1 MGKNGH
7 GWRRFLL
14 FAELTKG
21 RKGAE
26 YVALFTHF
34 SFEEFVA
41 PMVALEMLI
50 RKRYSPRQIIN
61 AVTLY
66 TVMQANLVPVG
77 QHAANNGHTPVAQFF
92 VNVRI
97 LADANGQQAAILFG
111 MLFTLVIWVFTA
123 VGLLLACLFY
133 VIFLWHHIPS
143 MDRTLARYC
152 RRKVDKRLA
161 QIVGVKINK
170 AIEREN
176 KQMAKGT
183 AQNKPQLKH
192 QPTLPIIDDDK
203 SVLSR
208 QTSQSTYAHHGPQ
221 SSIGSISRFD
231 VDDGRRPS
239 TLPGLN
245 RPTPPSRIASESSAH
260 SFDSYASDAP
270 LIVGANAMG
279 YSVPPRQYTPAAPS
293 RMGSNHTSTTSKP
306 NLNRLL
312 TQNSQ
317 NSREASWSNPTSP
330 HYFTESPYGYSA
342 SPLGS
347 AYPTRATPSLSR
359 SATPASF
366 SSQSQARKALPRSL
380 PQERDSYE
388 LQSRVAGPGI
398 SSPTSTGYTAYNPRM
413 QASRNATPFQ
423 QRQYGDP

>member
-1 MGKNGH
+1 
-7 GWRRFLL
+7 
-14 FAELTKG
+14 
-21 RKGAE
+21 
-26 YVALFTHF
+26 
-34 SFEEFVA
+34 
-41 PMVALEMLI
+41 MVALEMLI
-50 RKRYSPRQIIN
+50 WNSYSPRQIIN

-77 QHAANNGHTPVAQFF
+77 QHAANDGHTPVAQFF

-123 VGLLLACLFY
+123 VGLILACLFY

-143 MDRTLARYC
+143 IDGSLARYC
-152 RRKVDKRLA
+152 RRKVDKRLS

-176 KQMAKGT
+176 KQMAKGN
-183 AQNKPQLKH
+183 AQDKPQLKH

-203 SVLSR
+203 PILSR
-208 QTSQSTYAHHGPQ
+208 QTSQSTYAQHGPQ

-231 VDDGRRPS
+231 VDDARRPS

-260 SFDSYASDAP
+260 SCDSYASDAP

-279 YSVPPRQYTPAAPS
+279 YSLPPRQYTPAPPS
-293 RMGSNHTSTTSKP
+293 RMGSDRNYASSKP
-306 NLNRLL
+306 NLNRLQ
-312 TQNSQ
+312 TQTSQ
-317 NSREASWSNPTSP
+317 NSRESSWSNPTSP
-330 HYFTESPYGYSA
+330 AYSTESPYGYSGN
-342 SPLGS
+342 PLGS
-347 AYPTRATPSLSR
+347 VYPTRFTPSSSR
-359 SATPASF
+359 SATPAS
-366 SSQSQARKALPRSL
+366 SLSQFQALKTLPRSVV

-388 LQSRVAGPGI
+388 LQSHVARPEI
-398 SSPTSTGYTAYNPRM
+398 KNSTSTGYTAYNPRM
-413 QASRNATPFQ
+413 QASRSATPFQ

>member
-1 MGKNGH
+1 
-7 GWRRFLL
+7 
-14 FAELTKG
+14 
-21 RKGAE
+21 
-26 YVALFTHF
+26 
-34 SFEEFVA
+34 
-41 PMVALEMLI
+41 MLI
-50 RKRYSPRQIIN
+50 PKSYSPRQIIN

-77 QHAANNGHTPVAQFF
+77 QHAANHGHTPVAQFF
-92 VNVRI
+92 VNVQI

-111 MLFTLVIWVFTA
+111 MLFTLIIWVFTA
-123 VGLLLACLFY
+123 VGLILACLFY

-143 MDRTLARYC
+143 MDGTLARYC

-176 KQMAKGT
+176 KQMAKGN

-203 SVLSR
+203 SILSR
-208 QTSQSTYAHHGPQ
+208 QTSQSTYTRHGPQ

-231 VDDGRRPS
+231 LDDGRRPS
-239 TLPGLN
+239 TLPGLS
-245 RPTPPSRIASESSAH
+245 RPTPPSRIASESSTH
-260 SFDSYASDAP
+260 SCDSYASDAP

-279 YSVPPRQYTPAAPS
+279 YSVPPRQYTQAS
-293 RMGSNHTSTTSKP
+293 TSGMGFDRTYTTSKP

-312 TQNSQ
+312 TQSSQ
-317 NSREASWSNPTSP
+317 NSRESSWSNPTSP
-330 HYFTESPYGYSA
+330 AYFTESPYEYSA

-347 AYPTRATPSLSR
+347 VYPTRFTPSSSR
-359 SATPASF
+359 SATPAS
-366 SSQSQARKALPRSL
+366 SSGQSQPRKALPRSV

-388 LQSRVAGPGI
+388 LQSHVAGPGK
-398 SSPTSTGYTAYNPRM
+398 SSPTSTGYTAYNPRL

>member
-1 MGKNGH
+1 MATYCF
-7 GWRRFLL
+7 RRRVIDPFPV
-14 FAELTKG
+14 FI
-21 RKGAE
+21 
-26 YVALFTHF
+26 F
-34 SFEEFVA
+34 STVA
-41 PMVALEMLI
+41 PEMLI
-50 RKRYSPRQIIN
+50 PKPYSPRQIIN

-77 QHAANNGHTPVAQFF
+77 QHAANDGHTPVAQFF

-97 LADANGQQAAILFG
+97 LADANGQQAAILFS

-123 VGLLLACLFY
+123 IGLLLACLFY

-143 MDRTLARYC
+143 MDRTLAKYC

-161 QIVGVKINK
+161 QIVGVKISK

-176 KQMAKGT
+176 KQMAKGN
-183 AQNKPQLKH
+183 AQDKPQLKH

-203 SVLSR
+203 SILSR
-208 QTSQSTYAHHGPQ
+208 QTSQSTYTHHGPQ

-239 TLPGLN
+239 SLPGLN
-245 RPTPPSRIASESSAH
+245 RPTPPSRVGSESSVQ
-260 SFDSYASDAP
+260 SYDSYASDAP

-279 YSVPPRQYTPAAPS
+279 YSVPPRQYTPASLS
-293 RMGSNHTSTTSKP
+293 RMGSDHTYTTRKP
-306 NLNRLL
+306 NLNRLV

-317 NSREASWSNPTSP
+317 NSHETSWSNPTSP
-330 HYFTESPYGYSA
+330 VYFTESPYGYSA
-342 SPLGS
+342 NPLGS
-347 AYPTRATPSLSR
+347 AYPTRVTPSSSR
-359 SATPASF
+359 SATPASS
-366 SSQSQARKALPRSL
+366 SSQSQAPRALPRIVR
-380 PQERDSYE
+380 ERDSYE
-388 LQSRVAGPGI
+388 MQSHVAGPRI
-398 SSPTSTGYTAYNPRM
+398 SSQTSTGYTAYNPRM

>member
-1 MGKNGH
+1 
-7 GWRRFLL
+7 
-14 FAELTKG
+14 
-21 RKGAE
+21 
-26 YVALFTHF
+26 
-34 SFEEFVA
+34 
-41 PMVALEMLI
+41 MLI
-50 RKRYSPRQIIN
+50 PKSCSPRQIIN

-77 QHAANNGHTPVAQFF
+77 QHAANHGHTPVAQFF

-111 MLFTLVIWVFTA
+111 MLFTLIIWVFTA
-123 VGLLLACLFY
+123 VGLILACLFY

-143 MDRTLARYC
+143 MDGTLARYC

-176 KQMAKGT
+176 KQMAKGN

-192 QPTLPIIDDDK
+192 QPTLPIIDDDR
-203 SVLSR
+203 SILSR
-208 QTSQSTYAHHGPQ
+208 QTSQSTYTQHGPH

-231 VDDGRRPS
+231 LDDGRRPS
-239 TLPGLN
+239 TLPGLS
-245 RPTPPSRIASESSAH
+245 RPTPPSRIASESSTH
-260 SFDSYASDAP
+260 SCDSYASDAP

-279 YSVPPRQYTPAAPS
+279 YSVPPRQYTQASPS
-293 RMGSNHTSTTSKP
+293 GMGSDRTYTTSKP

-317 NSREASWSNPTSP
+317 NSRESSWSNPTSP
-330 HYFTESPYGYSA
+330 AYFTESPHGYSA
-342 SPLGS
+342 RPLGS
-347 AYPTRATPSLSR
+347 VYPTRFTPSSSR
-359 SATPASF
+359 SATPASS
-366 SSQSQARKALPRSL
+366 SSQSQARKALPRSV

-388 LQSRVAGPGI
+388 LQSHVAGPGK
-398 SSPTSTGYTAYNPRM
+398 SSPTTTGYTAYNPRL

>member
-1 MGKNGH
+1 MSRSMATYCF
-7 GWRRFLL
+7 RR
-14 FAELTKG
+14 
-21 RKGAE
+21 R
-26 YVALFTHF
+26 VSH
-34 SFEEFVA
+34 SFPVPIA
-41 PMVALEMLI
+41 PMVVLKMLI
-50 RKRYSPRQIIN
+50 PSSYSPRQIIN

-77 QHAANNGHTPVAQFF
+77 QHAANDGHTPVAQFF
-92 VNVRI
+92 INVRI

-143 MDRTLARYC
+143 IDGTLARYC

-161 QIVGVKINK
+161 QIVGVKISK

-176 KQMAKGT
+176 KQMAKGN
-183 AQNKPQLKH
+183 AQNRPQLKH
-192 QPTLPIIDDDK
+192 QPTLPIIDDNK
-203 SVLSR
+203 SILSR
-208 QTSQSTYAHHGPQ
+208 QTSQSTYTQHGPQ

-260 SFDSYASDAP
+260 SYDSYASDAP
-270 LIVGANAMG
+270 LIVGANPMG
-279 YSVPPRQYTPAAPS
+279 YSVPPRQYTSASPS
-293 RMGSNHTSTTSKP
+293 RMGSDRTYATSRP

-312 TQNSQ
+312 TQNLQ
-317 NSREASWSNPTSP
+317 NSHKSSWSNPTSP
-330 HYFTESPYGYSA
+330 AYFTESPYGYSGN
-342 SPLGS
+342 PLESG
-347 AYPTRATPSLSR
+347 YPTRLTTGSSR
-359 SATPASF
+359 SATAASSF
-366 SSQSQARKALPRSL
+366 SQSQARKALPRSI

-388 LQSRVAGPGI
+388 LQSHVAGPGI
-398 SSPTSTGYTAYNPRM
+398 SISTSTGYTAYNPRT
-413 QASRNATPFQ
+413 QASRSATPFQ
-423 QRQYGDP
+423 QRQ

>member
-1 MGKNGH
+1 
-7 GWRRFLL
+7 
-14 FAELTKG
+14 
-21 RKGAE
+21 
-26 YVALFTHF
+26 
-34 SFEEFVA
+34 
-41 PMVALEMLI
+41 MVALEMLI
-50 RKRYSPRQIIN
+50 PKSYSPRQIIN

-77 QHAANNGHTPVAQFF
+77 QHAASDGHTPIAQFF

-97 LADANGQQAAILFG
+97 LADANGEQAAILFG

-143 MDRTLARYC
+143 MDGNLARYC

-176 KQMAKGT
+176 KQMAKGN
-183 AQNKPQLKH
+183 AKNKPQLKH

-203 SVLSR
+203 PILSR
-208 QTSQSTYAHHGPQ
+208 QTSQSTYTQHGPQ

-239 TLPGLN
+239 TLPGFN
-245 RPTPPSRIASESSAH
+245 RPTPPSRIASESSTR
-260 SFDSYASDAP
+260 SYDSYASDAP
-270 LIVGANAMG
+270 LIVGANSMG
-279 YSVPPRQYTPAAPS
+279 YSVPPRQYTPASLS
-293 RMGSNHTSTTSKP
+293 RTGTDRTYTTGKP

-317 NSREASWSNPTSP
+317 ESRESSWSNPTSP
-330 HYFTESPYGYSA
+330 AYFSESPYGYSA
-342 SPLGS
+342 SPPGS
-347 AYPTRATPSLSR
+347 VYPPRFTPSSSR
-359 SATPASF
+359 SATPASS
-366 SSQSQARKALPRSL
+366 SSQSQARRALPRSV
-380 PQERDSYE
+380 PRERDSYE
-388 LQSRVAGPGI
+388 LQSHVAGSGM
-398 SSPTSTGYTAYNPRM
+398 SSPTSKGYTAYNPRL
-413 QASRNATPFQ
+413 QASRSATPFQ

>member
-1 MGKNGH
+1 
-7 GWRRFLL
+7 
-14 FAELTKG
+14 
-21 RKGAE
+21 
-26 YVALFTHF
+26 
-34 SFEEFVA
+34 
-41 PMVALEMLI
+41 MVAIEMLI
-50 RKRYSPRQIIN
+50 SEHFSPRQIIN

-77 QHAANNGHTPVAQFF
+77 QHAANDGHTPVAQFF

-97 LADANGQQAAILFG
+97 LADANSQQAAILFG

-143 MDRTLARYC
+143 LDGTLARYC
-152 RRKVDKRLA
+152 RRKVDKRLS

-176 KQMAKGT
+176 KQMAKGNG
-183 AQNKPQLKH
+183 QDKPQLKH

-203 SVLSR
+203 SILSR
-208 QTSQSTYAHHGPQ
+208 QTSQCAYTQHGPQ

-245 RPTPPSRIASESSAH
+245 RPTPPSRIASESSVH
-260 SFDSYASDAP
+260 SCDSYASDAP

-279 YSVPPRQYTPAAPS
+279 YSHPRGQYAPAPPST
-293 RMGSNHTSTTSKP
+293 MGSDRTYITSKP
-306 NLNRLL
+306 NLNRLI
-312 TQNSQ
+312 TQNSK
-317 NSREASWSNPTSP
+317 NSRESSWSNPTSP
-330 HYFTESPYGYSA
+330 AYFTESPYGYSG

-347 AYPTRATPSLSR
+347 VYPTRFTSSSSR
-359 SATPASF
+359 SATPASSF
-366 SSQSQARKALPRSL
+366 SQSQARKALPRSI

-388 LQSRVAGPGI
+388 LQSHVAGPGI
-398 SSPTSTGYTAYNPRM
+398 SSSTSTGYTAYNPRA
-413 QASRNATPFQ
+413 QASRSAAPLQ
-423 QRQYGDP
+423 QQQYGDT